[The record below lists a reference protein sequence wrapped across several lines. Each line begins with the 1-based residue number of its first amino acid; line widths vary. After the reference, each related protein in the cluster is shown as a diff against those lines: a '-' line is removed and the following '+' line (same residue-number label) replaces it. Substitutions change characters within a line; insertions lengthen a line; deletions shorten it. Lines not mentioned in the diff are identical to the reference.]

1 MRCINFF
8 QKLDSNRSMEFD
20 LKTYPSNSSKGCVLK
35 VDLEYPKE
43 LRKLHNDCPLV
54 PGKNRNQ
61 KRNILRQPI
70 KDC

>member
-20 LKTYPSNSSKGCVLK
+20 LKTYPSNSSKGWVLK

-43 LRKLHNDCPLV
+43 LKA
-54 PGKNRNQ
+54 
-61 KRNILRQPI
+61 
-70 KDC
+70 